1 MSRNLLQPIMET
13 RDDLKRCAAQASLRP
28 VRLKSAGHPADGP
41 RIFPPAMRFASV
53 VHEGTALAVAIDGDR
68 AIPLRGVTELGRDTP
83 LSLLKE
89 PPLDHESSLNAGE
102 IQRRPVIPRPGKVIC
117 VGLNYAAHIEETKRE
132 HSDYP
137 VLFTKFAT
145 TLTGPYDPIPL
156 PPESEAIDYEG
167 ELVVVIGERGRRIPP
182 DRALDFVA
190 GYAIAN
196 DVSMR
201 DYQYKTHQWLQGKAW
216 DASTPV
222 GPDLVTPDEIEMPLT
237 LRTFVNGEK
246 VQEASTELL
255 IFDVGTLVSVVSEFA
270 TIEPGD
276 LILTGTPGGVGYRRE
291 PQLLL
296 GDGDVVVVAVDQVG
310 RIENRCVAGQGA
322 RNSMP

>member
-1 MSRNLLQPIMET
+1 
-13 RDDLKRCAAQASLRP
+13 
-28 VRLKSAGHPADGP
+28 
-41 RIFPPAMRFASV
+41 MRFASV
-53 VHEGTALAVAIDGDR
+53 IHEGTPLAVAIEGDR
-68 AIPLRGVTELGRDTP
+68 AVPLSGITELGRETP
-83 LSLLKE
+83 LSLLKD
-89 PPLDHESSLNAGE
+89 PPLDRESSLPAS
-102 IQRRPVIPRPGKVIC
+102 QLDRRPVVPRPGKVIC

-132 HSDYP
+132 HSDDP
-137 VLFTKFAT
+137 VLFTKFAS
-145 TLTGPYDPIPL
+145 TLTGPFDPIPL

-167 ELVVVIGERGRRIPP
+167 ELVVVIGERGRRIPRE
-182 DRALDFVA
+182 RARDHVA
-190 GYAIAN
+190 GYAVAN

-222 GPDLVTPDEIEMPLT
+222 GPDLVTLDEITEPLT

-255 IFDVGTLVSVVSEFA
+255 IFDVATLVSAVSEFA
-270 TIEPGD
+270 TVEPGD

-296 GDGDVVVVAVDQVG
+296 KDGDLVVVEVDGVG
-310 RIENRCVAGQGA
+310 RIENRCVADSRA
-322 RNSMP
+322 

>member
-1 MSRNLLQPIMET
+1 
-13 RDDLKRCAAQASLRP
+13 
-28 VRLKSAGHPADGP
+28 
-41 RIFPPAMRFASV
+41 MRFASV
-53 VHEGTALAVAIDGDR
+53 LHEGNHLAVAIEGDR
-68 AIPLRGVTELGRDTP
+68 AIPIRGVTELGPETP
-83 LSLLKE
+83 LSLLKD
-89 PPLDHESSLNAGE
+89 PPLDRESSLPATE
-102 IQRRPVIPRPGKVIC
+102 LYRRPVVPHPGKVIC

-132 HSDYP
+132 QSDYP

-167 ELVVVIGERGRRIPP
+167 EIVVVIGDRGRRIARE
-182 DRALDFVA
+182 RALEFVA

-201 DYQYKTHQWLQGKAW
+201 DYQYKTHQWLQGKSW

-222 GPDLVTPDEIEMPLT
+222 GPDLVTLDEAPDPLT

-246 VQEASTELL
+246 VQEATTELL
-255 IFDVGTLVSVVSEFA
+255 IFDVATLVSTISEFA
-270 TIEPGD
+270 TLEPGD

-296 GDGDVVVVAVDQVG
+296 KDDDVVAVEVDGVG
-310 RIENRCVAGQGA
+310 RIESCCVAEQP
-322 RNSMP
+322 R

>member
-1 MSRNLLQPIMET
+1 
-13 RDDLKRCAAQASLRP
+13 
-28 VRLKSAGHPADGP
+28 
-41 RIFPPAMRFASV
+41 MRFASV
-53 VHEGTALAVAIDGDR
+53 LHEGNHLAVAIEGDR
-68 AIPLRGVTELGRDTP
+68 AIPIRGVTEVGPETP
-83 LSLLKE
+83 LSLLKD
-89 PPLDHESSLNAGE
+89 PPLDRESSLPATGLY
-102 IQRRPVIPRPGKVIC
+102 RRPVVPHPGKVIC

-132 HSDYP
+132 QSDYP

-167 ELVVVIGERGRRIPP
+167 EIVVVIGDRGRRIARE
-182 DRALDFVA
+182 RALEFVA
-190 GYAIAN
+190 GYTIAN

-222 GPDLVTPDEIEMPLT
+222 GPDLVSLDEAPDPLT

-246 VQEASTELL
+246 VQEATTELL
-255 IFDVGTLVSVVSEFA
+255 IFDVATLVSTISEFA
-270 TIEPGD
+270 TLEPGD

-296 GDGDVVVVAVDQVG
+296 KDDDVVAVEVDGVG
-310 RIENRCVAGQGA
+310 RLENRCVAERPA
-322 RNSMP
+322 

>member
-1 MSRNLLQPIMET
+1 M
-13 RDDLKRCAAQASLRP
+13 
-28 VRLKSAGHPADGP
+28 
-41 RIFPPAMRFASV
+41 
-53 VHEGTALAVAIDGDR
+53 AVLIDGDQ
-68 AIPLRGVTELGRDTP
+68 AVPLRGIAELGSDTP
-83 LSLLKE
+83 ISLLRD
-89 PPLDHESSLNAGE
+89 PPLEPDSAFPAAEVH
-102 IQRRPVIPRPGKVIC
+102 RRAVVPRPGKVIC

-145 TLTGPYDPIPL
+145 TLTGPSDPIPL

-167 ELVVVIGERGRRIPP
+167 ELVVVVGERGRRIPRE
-182 DRALDFVA
+182 RALDHVA
-190 GYAIAN
+190 GYAVAN

-216 DASTPV
+216 DGSTPV
-222 GPDLVTPDEIEMPLT
+222 GPDLVTREEINEPLT

-255 IFDVGTLVSVVSEFA
+255 IFDVATLVSTVSEFA
-270 TIEPGD
+270 TLEPGD

-296 GDGDVVVVAVDQVG
+296 KDGDVVAVEVDGVG
-310 RIENRCVAGQGA
+310 RIENRCVAQT
-322 RNSMP
+322 